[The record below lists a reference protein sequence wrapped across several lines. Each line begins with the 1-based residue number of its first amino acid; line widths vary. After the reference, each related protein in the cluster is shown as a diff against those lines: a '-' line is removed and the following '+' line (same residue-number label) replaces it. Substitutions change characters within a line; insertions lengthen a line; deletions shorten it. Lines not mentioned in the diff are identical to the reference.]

1 MYGKGALAGGDM
13 RKSLALSLLA
23 LLVALVAAT
32 AVPAGAQSVRPSSF
46 RVTITNLTGGQPFT
60 PPVVALHNAGVDV
73 FTVGEPASFEVKEIA
88 ENGNSAPLLG
98 VLGSQKGVADFAE
111 GATGPLVPPGTP
123 GDAMFDQSVE
133 FELTPAPGARFLSVV
148 SMLICT
154 NDGFSGVDALPIPG
168 TVGQTVTRMADAY
181 DAGTEANTEDLRD
194 MVPPCQDL
202 IGVTGGPGT
211 GQSDPALAQN
221 SVIQHHPGITGRRD
235 LLPEVHGWTNPVMR
249 IEVEALP

>member
-1 MYGKGALAGGDM
+1 MHGNGSSRWRWVM
-13 RKSLALSLLA
+13 RRSLAVSLFVM
-23 LLVALVAAT
+23 LVALVAA
-32 AVPAGAQSVRPSSF
+32 ALPAGAQSARPSAF
-46 RVTITNLTGGQPFT
+46 RVTITNLTGGQPLT
-60 PPVVALHNAGVDV
+60 PPVVALHNAGFDV
-73 FTVGEPASFEVKEIA
+73 FTVGQRASFEVKEIA

-98 VLGSQKGVADFAE
+98 VLGSSNRVGDFAE

-133 FELTPAPGARFLSVV
+133 IEFSPSPGARFLSVI

-154 NDGFSGVDALPIPG
+154 NDGFSGADSLQLPRA
-168 TVGQTVTRMADAY
+168 VGQTVTHMANAY

-235 LLPEVHGWTNPVMR
+235 LIPAVHGWTDPVMR